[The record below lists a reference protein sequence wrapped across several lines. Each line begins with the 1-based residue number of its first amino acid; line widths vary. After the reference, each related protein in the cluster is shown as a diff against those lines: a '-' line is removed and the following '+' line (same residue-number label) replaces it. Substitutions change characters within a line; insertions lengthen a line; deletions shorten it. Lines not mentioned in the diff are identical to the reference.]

1 MKLRLYQQEAIDDT
15 EAMIVFGS
23 NNIILSAPT
32 SWGKSIYI
40 AALKNDTGYILNYLK
55 EGNDLHLK
63 DERKQTL
70 LHLATRNKAR
80 ISLQLLLQLGLDP
93 NESDKYK
100 DTPLHI
106 ASHMGDLE
114 MVKLLLQYHANPNS
128 RNDKRQTP
136 LHRACFKGTVSVINE
151 LVNHEGN
158 LFLKV

>member
-1 MKLRLYQQEAIDDT
+1 MWYFFCYICIIY
-15 EAMIVFGS
+15 MITGGEEMDLSEYVRNGNGS
-23 NNIILSAPT
+23 SE
-32 SWGKSIYI
+32 SIYI